1 MFSTSVFS
9 TVFTPV
15 LVASWLSGEAATDA
29 PARSLAL
36 SLARALSLS
45 LVIACTTRYTRLP
58 AQARTLT
65 TLGLVVVGFFWTSGG
80 FYGSEVAMDG
90 PPLYVLII
98 CLTMPLLYSLPTA
111 LISAELATNYPE

>member
-1 MFSTSVFS
+1 MI
-9 TVFTPV
+9 
-15 LVASWLSGEAATDA
+15 ASLAFGGASLTITYYAG
-29 PARSLAL
+29 RSLT
-36 SLARALSLS
+36 SLTRAS
-45 LVIACTTRYTRLP
+45 ICYAYTVT
-58 AQARTLT
+58 AQERTLT